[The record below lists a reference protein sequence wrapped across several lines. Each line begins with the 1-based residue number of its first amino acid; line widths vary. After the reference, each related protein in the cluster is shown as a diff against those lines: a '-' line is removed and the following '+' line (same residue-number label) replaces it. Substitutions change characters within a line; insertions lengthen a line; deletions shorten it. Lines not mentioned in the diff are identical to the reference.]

1 MAKIVFVTQRR
12 SGGQDPRTRAL
23 EAQGHKVTELRN
35 SLQCMETMAN
45 NPPNLLLLDVL
56 IEGRNG
62 FDVTRQV
69 RALYPAEQVPIILC
83 SDVYRGRLFR
93 EEAMNAGA
101 QRFLLTPIDME
112 ELLKDVKTL
121 TYAASK
127 SQENETRVA

>member
-1 MAKIVFVTQRR
+1 MARIVFVTQRR

-23 EAQGHKVTELRN
+23 EAKGYKVTELRN
-35 SLQCMETMAN
+35 SLQCMEQIAN

-62 FDVTRQV
+62 FEVARQV
-69 RALYPAEQVPIILC
+69 RALYPSDQVPIILC

-101 QRFLLTPIDME
+101 QRFLLTPIDMD
-112 ELLKDVKTL
+112 ELLKDVRTL
-121 TYAASK
+121 TAAARAD
-127 SQENETRVA
+127 ETKVA

>member
-12 SGGQDPRTRAL
+12 SAGQDPRTRAL
-23 EAQGHKVTELRN
+23 EAQGHKVTELKN
-35 SLQCMETMAN
+35 SLQCMEQIAN

-62 FDVTRQV
+62 FEVTRQV

-93 EEAMNAGA
+93 EEAMNSGA

-112 ELLKDVKTL
+112 ELVKDVKTL
-121 TYAASK
+121 TYASSK
-127 SQENETRVA
+127 QENETRVA